1 VSDQAVH
8 KAVEKALLGMA
19 GLDIRIR
26 LMESLQAVTGFQE
39 AETPIFEA
47 KLAFIANQLD
57 PNAQERRFERI
68 TRLAELP
75 SMATLEPGATVDMEK
90 LLRLRDD
97 PDCVDL
103 RRWLR
108 TTDGQSDE
116 DIVQQFNSVK
126 ERLAA
131 LTHSPGGEAIRF
143 VVTNLVG
150 IVPVTGIVLGP
161 ASSLA
166 DKFIGEKLIGSPR
179 PVSFLS
185 HRYRSIFKQ

>member
-1 VSDQAVH
+1 
-8 KAVEKALLGMA
+8 
-19 GLDIRIR
+19 
-26 LMESLQAVTGFQE
+26 
-39 AETPIFEA
+39 
-47 KLAFIANQLD
+47 LAQ
-57 PNAQERRFERI
+57 
-68 TRLAELP
+68 LP

-116 DIVQQFNSVK
+116 DIVQQFTSVK
-126 ERLAA
+126 ELLAA

-143 VVTNLVG
+143 VVTN
-150 IVPVTGIVLGP
+150 VLGAMLGAVP
-161 ASSLA
+161 GAGILLGPTSSLA
-166 DKFIGEKLIGSPR
+166 DKFIVDKLIGAPG

-185 HRYRSIFKQ
+185 RRYRSIFGQ